1 MVLIAIITGV
11 YKPTYNWGAPPC
23 GIRPCWG
30 LPDPSK
36 GEVDLPED
44 GILGEAWPA
53 QLDPWNS
60 WINHGSQI
68 HQKPCDVSIYTSK
81 KSTKNYQKRSKTI
94 ENNQK
99 LIFQN
104 PRTAKLSTLP
114 LRIGLATDQQAVS
127 QLRGLI
133 TRASGG
139 DEVGK
144 ERKALEQL
152 PKVLQTQWGRDELI
166 RGIIPKWLNL
176 KKSVWITVIYQDISS
191 W

>member
-94 ENNQK
+94 END
-99 LIFQN
+99 QN
-104 PRTAKLSTLP
+104 SFFKTRERPSCQLCPWESALQQINRPFPSCVAWSP
-114 LRIGLATDQQAVS
+114 GHQVATR
-127 QLRGLI
+127 L
-133 TRASGG
+133 
-139 DEVGK
+139 GK
-144 ERKALEQL
+144 KGK
-152 PKVLQTQWGRDELI
+152 PWSSC
-166 RGIIPKWLNL
+166 L
-176 KKSVWITVIYQDISS
+176 KSFKPNEAQMS
-191 W
+191 